1 MCIVWT
7 TVPLFSF
14 ILDFFIKLGC
24 KKETSHVILR
34 LGDLWSDGSSTLLVL
49 NRFNGLFFKYY
60 FFKVDDF
67 C

>member
-1 MCIVWT
+1 M
-7 TVPLFSF
+7 PLFSF

-34 LGDLWSDGSSTLLVL
+34 LGDLWSDGSSSTLLVL